1 MDTGEVWR
9 NIHAERS
16 ALADLLESLTPAEWD
31 RPSLCGGWRVRDVA
45 AHVISSPQTDAVTM
59 VKAALRA
66 GGRFHRLT
74 DQEARRL
81 GARPT
86 AEIVADFRRL
96 DGSRRHPVGTSV
108 LDPLLDVLVHTQDIA
123 VPLGRR
129 HAMPPEAARAA
140 ADRAWGLPSLFFPV
154 RRLVKDVRLTATDV
168 AWTHGAGPTVEGP
181 MEALLLLTTG
191 RHAAALP
198 HLTGDGASHLADRL
212 ATPTP

>member
-1 MDTGEVWR
+1 MDTSEVWPT
-9 NIHAERS
+9 IHAERS
-16 ALADLLESLTPAEWD
+16 ALADLLESLTPEDWD
-31 RPSLCGGWRVRDVA
+31 RPSLCRGWRVREVA
-45 AHVISSPQTDAVTM
+45 AHVISSPQANLVTM
-59 VKAALRA
+59 TRAALRA

-81 GARPT
+81 AARPT
-86 AEIVADFRRL
+86 AEIVADYRRL
-96 DGSRRHPVGTSV
+96 DGSRRHPLGTTV

-129 HAMPPEAARAA
+129 HAMPPDAARTA

-154 RRLVKDVRLTATDV
+154 RKLVKDVRLTANDV
-168 AWTHGAGPTVEGP
+168 AWTHGSGPTVEGP

-198 HLTGDGASHLADRL
+198 HLTGDGVPQLTARL
-212 ATPTP
+212 ATSR

>member
-9 NIHAERS
+9 TIHAERS
-16 ALADLLESLTPAEWD
+16 ALADVLESLAPEDWD
-31 RPSLCGGWRVRDVA
+31 RPSLCQGWRVRDVA
-45 AHVISSPQTDAVTM
+45 AHVISSPQANIATM
-59 VKAALRA
+59 TKAALRA

-81 GARPT
+81 GARPP
-86 AEIVADFRRL
+86 AEIVADYRRL
-96 DGSRRHPVGTSV
+96 DGSRRHPLGTSV

-129 HAMPPEAARAA
+129 HAMPPVAARTA

-154 RRLVKDVRLTATDV
+154 RKLVKDLRLTATDV
-168 AWTHGAGPTVEGP
+168 AWTHGTGPTVEGP

-191 RHAAALP
+191 RHGPALP
-198 HLTGDGASHLADRL
+198 RLTGDGVPHLTARL
-212 ATPTP
+212 ATPSR